1 MGRMEVVLE
10 KWIKFFPK
18 RKKKKAALELQYKQ
32 NLHETG
38 GGEKEI
44 ESAFTILKHVLAIYI
59 LK

>member
-18 RKKKKAALELQYKQ
+18 RKKKAALELQYKQ